1 MSLVGQPAP
10 EWTASAY
17 LKGEQVD
24 LRSDDLNG
32 KWYVLYFYPL
42 DFTFI

>member
-10 EWTASAY
+10 EWTAPAY
-17 LKGEQVD
+17 LKGEEKNLSSED
-24 LRSDDLNG
+24 LKG

>member
-10 EWTASAY
+10 EWTAPAY
-17 LKGEQVD
+17 LKGEQAE
-24 LRSDDLNG
+24 LNSAELKG